1 MEERIA
7 ELLALRQELARLQR
21 RADEL
26 SESIKLGMSTAG
38 VEEVRAAG
46 VRITWKNV
54 TTSRL
59 DIGAL
64 KKAMPELAD
73 AFTKKTTVTRFTI
86 SA

>member
-1 MEERIA
+1 MEERIS
-7 ELLALRQELARLQR
+7 ELLALRQEMARLQR

-26 SESIKLGMSTAG
+26 SEAIKLGMSTAG

-59 DIGAL
+59 DTGAL
-64 KKAMPELAD
+64 KKAMPELVER
-73 AFTKKTTVTRFTI
+73 FTKKTTTTRFTI